1 MTSAERQPI
10 TGVWRRTDPPPN
22 PPLCENSSDLYQF
35 QERPLAKVGWTCPPQ
50 STPWRRHWSEY
61 LGRRAQGYR
70 GIACGVRRHGPQNR
84 YANSSTNQSMSIRAH
99 RTGARTARPI
109 RPVRRYAV
117 IGTRHV
123 ANLDVCRPRV
133 IAQTRRHDALTTQQ
147 TQNFT
152 YPDRETQNGGRWLAA
167 WRSG

>member
-1 MTSAERQPI
+1 MRAFWVKFFFSGCTNLKLVRIRGVARSKYVGWTDMASAERQPI

-22 PPLCENSSDLYQF
+22 HPLCKNSSDLYRF

-84 YANSSTNQSMSIRAH
+84 YANSSTNQSMSIRA
-99 RTGARTARPI
+99 RQNRC
-109 RPVRRYAV
+109 
-117 IGTRHV
+117 
-123 ANLDVCRPRV
+123 ANSSTN
-133 IAQTRRHDALTTQQ
+133 QTSAT
-147 TQNFT
+147 
-152 YPDRETQNGGRWLAA
+152 
-167 WRSG
+167 

>member
-1 MTSAERQPI
+1 MASVERQPI
-10 TGVWRRTDPPPN
+10 TGVWRRTDPPPT
-22 PPLCENSSDLYQF
+22 PPLCKNSSDLYRF

-50 STPWRRHWSEY
+50 ST
-61 LGRRAQGYR
+61 R
-70 GIACGVRRHGPQNR
+70 GDATGQNTLAGVRKDIAVSRAVSGD
-84 YANSSTNQSMSIRAH
+84 TAH
-99 RTGARTARPI
+99 RTGTRTARPI
-109 RPVRRYAV
+109 RPVRRDAV

-167 WRSG
+167 LRSG